1 METGDDQGSGARGWG
16 FAGDTLSLLESVFD
30 AIQDGVSILDTD
42 LRIVK
47 ANQWMR
53 QRYAHAGP
61 LEGRHCFEV
70 YQGRGV
76 PCEACPTRKAL
87 ETGKLQRATVPYPD
101 EDAPQ
106 GWLELSAFPLRRSD
120 GEVVGVVESVTDI
133 TGRVSAQEAVR
144 ESEHQFRAFFEMAP
158 DAAFIES
165 LEGEIV
171 ACNAAATRMLG
182 YERDELVG
190 MHVTDLV
197 PGDFVSR
204 LHDVSEKIR
213 SSGTWLGEA
222 QNVTKDGRVIP
233 VEVSARRID
242 LAGRGAVL
250 ALIRDIRERIQA
262 EEDRLELQSRVQQAQ
277 KLESLERLAGG
288 VAHDFNNLLMA
299 ILGNAEL
306 ARQDLP
312 SHSPILENIGA
323 IESAAHRASE
333 LSKQML
339 AFSGRGS
346 LQMSEIDL
354 DAMVA
359 DMVPLLEVS
368 VSTRAS
374 IDYRFGRNLPK
385 MRGDPSQLRQL
396 ILNMVTNASESLGEE
411 SGVIFVSTGVV
422 HCDVAHLQSCD
433 VSTASGEGLYVFVE
447 VSDTGCGMDEETRR
461 RVFDPF
467 FSTKFTGRGL
477 GLAAV
482 LGIVRGHGGAV
493 RIDSQIGRG
502 TTIRVLLPALEPEAT
517 SRRSMPADRAAEAGR
532 RPEFS
537 GTVLLVDDEEPVRA
551 LGRRMLERLGL
562 GVITA
567 ADGEQAVAT
576 FKRRRAEIS
585 CLVLDLTMPRM
596 DGEAALEQIRR
607 LDEQVPVVMS
617 SGYDESKLAERL
629 GRRRSVSFI
638 QKPYRMEDLRRVLLP
653 LFEGS

>member
-1 METGDDQGSGARGWG
+1 
-16 FAGDTLSLLESVFD
+16 
-30 AIQDGVSILDTD
+30 
-42 LRIVK
+42 
-47 ANQWMR
+47 
-53 QRYAHAGP
+53 
-61 LEGRHCFEV
+61 
-70 YQGRGV
+70 
-76 PCEACPTRKAL
+76 
-87 ETGKLQRATVPYPD
+87 
-101 EDAPQ
+101 
-106 GWLELSAFPLRRSD
+106 
-120 GEVVGVVESVTDI
+120 
-133 TGRVSAQEAVR
+133 
-144 ESEHQFRAFFEMAP
+144 
-158 DAAFIES
+158 
-165 LEGEIV
+165 
-171 ACNAAATRMLG
+171 
-182 YERDELVG
+182 
-190 MHVTDLV
+190 
-197 PGDFVSR
+197 
-204 LHDVSEKIR
+204 
-213 SSGTWLGEA
+213 
-222 QNVTKDGRVIP
+222 
-233 VEVSARRID
+233 
-242 LAGRGAVL
+242 
-250 ALIRDIRERIQA
+250 
-262 EEDRLELQSRVQQAQ
+262 
-277 KLESLERLAGG
+277 
-288 VAHDFNNLLMA
+288 
-299 ILGNAEL
+299 
-306 ARQDLP
+306 
-312 SHSPILENIGA
+312 
-323 IESAAHRASE
+323 
-333 LSKQML
+333 
-339 AFSGRGS
+339 
-346 LQMSEIDL
+346 
-354 DAMVA
+354 
-359 DMVPLLEVS
+359 
-368 VSTRAS
+368 
-374 IDYRFGRNLPK
+374 